1 VVSFFFVTFKDEWF
15 NHPSLIIRNMKKVF
29 YFLGALFAFSLLSG
43 ESLAQEYRMT
53 RSFALYPLPRL
64 TAAAPTYPKAGS
76 ILTIKGDKEGE
87 FFKVTYLDNLL
98 YMHESSMPYCTL
110 NDSTVHEKGKK
121 PIESLQENQLRK
133 DLALAGA
140 STWIGASFT
149 IFGGVYLAA
158 AAYGYQSPNSL
169 NQRFEQAFCYIL
181 GVGGAII
188 GLPLLINGVVQT
200 GRYRTLLDSTVYEK
214 GEKPIDYLQENQL
227 RKDLARAKT
236 ITWIGA
242 GMTIFGGG
250 VCLWSVANFL
260 TAHYIEAAFAYGKF
274 FPIGAGTAIIGLTLL
289 NSGVVQTGKYRSKML
304 QLNPNFS
311 LSPLVIQGPDRHS
324 MGVLLGVRFSL

>member
-1 VVSFFFVTFKDEWF
+1 
-15 NHPSLIIRNMKKVF
+15 MKKVF

-64 TAAAPTYPKAGS
+64 TATAPTYPKAGT

-87 FFKVTYLDNLL
+87 FFKVNYLEYLL

-110 NDSTVHEKGKK
+110 IDSMVDEKGRS
-121 PIESLQENQLRK
+121 PIEYQKENR
-133 DLALAGA
+133 
-140 STWIGASFT
+140 
-149 IFGGVYLAA
+149 
-158 AAYGYQSPNSL
+158 
-169 NQRFEQAFCYIL
+169 
-181 GVGGAII
+181 
-188 GLPLLINGVVQT
+188 
-200 GRYRTLLDSTVYEK
+200 
-214 GEKPIDYLQENQL
+214 L

-236 ITWIGA
+236 ITRFGA

-250 VCLWSVANFL
+250 VCLVTVATLQAQPSLENFVIL
-260 TAHYIEAAFAYGKF
+260 GTF
-274 FPIGAGTAIIGLTLL
+274 FLIGTGMAMIGLPLL
-289 NSGVVQTGKYRSKML
+289 ISGVVQTGKYRSKML